1 MKPKID
7 NGFIQI
13 ACGKPDNDILTALA
27 GAGLYSTEFEVVLI
41 VIRKTWGWKKNWD
54 WVSLSTFQKLT
65 RKSRPMIVQALSDLV
80 VKQILLV
87 DKKDKNKP
95 LYAFN
100 ERFIEWTS
108 KPQLTSKVELTS
120 KPQLTTLVKQSLP
133 ILVKQSLPTKKNKET
148 IQKKTEDFVSLLN
161 WWNTRFKTSYRTTPP
176 NKKYMDIFFRWIE
189 NGGNIQDIKVAKVLS
204 EHNPRWGKGIGIDS
218 LLRSGKTKDADWVEH
233 FINFE
238 GYEGEAKK
246 FQQEYLSNRNKE
258 I

>member
-1 MKPKID
+1 MKPKTD

-27 GAGLYSTEFEVVLI
+27 GAGLYSTEFEVVLV

-54 WVSLSTFQKLT
+54 WISLSTFQKLT

-100 ERFIEWTS
+100 ERFLEWTS

-133 ILVKQSLPTKKNKET
+133 ILVKQSLPTKEKKET
-148 IQKKTEDFVSLLN
+148 IQKKEKKIMSADSFFNSLKEETNEQVISRAKEFDVRPKDIIYSAKMANLWANGKELAEDTEYGWSIFFSKWVLNSIRYHKLKTLSDKSEEVKKPFVSTED
-161 WWNTRFKTSYRTTPP
+161 K
-176 NKKYMDIFFRWIE
+176 WILE
-189 NGGNIQDIKVAKVLS
+189 NVKII
-204 EHNPRWGKGIGIDS
+204 
-218 LLRSGKTKDADWVEH
+218 
-233 FINFE
+233 
-238 GYEGEAKK
+238 
-246 FQQEYLSNRNKE
+246 
-258 I
+258 